1 MEENK
6 VPIITISRQ
15 PYSFGDEIA
24 IKLAEQ
30 LDIELI
36 TREKLLNDFLPDGFF
51 THDLNMLKTSAKYY
65 LKNFKNNATFL
76 EYIDKSLHDY
86 TKSNSAVLV
95 GFGSQMLYSDDP
107 AALHFRI
114 VAPKQTRI
122 DNATKQYHLSEDQA
136 EQILIQ
142 ADKKQRRFVT
152 TLFDADVTDP
162 LYYNL
167 IVNTEST
174 TVSEAVSAILSIVQ
188 GRESIAEQT
197 PAAQKTSQP
206 VAPLPEGDMKNQAE
220 IEFAKLL
227 DMYHIE
233 WKYEPKTFPIEWDAE
248 GNVISAFKP
257 DFYLSSFDTY
267 IELTTMNQKYVTQKN
282 KKVRKLKKLYPDVN
296 IKIVYKKDFH
306 SLVKRFNLNK
316 GGQK

>member
-1 MEENK
+1 M
-6 VPIITISRQ
+6 PIITISRQ

-24 IKLAEQ
+24 KEIAER
-30 LDIELI
+30 LGFVLI

-51 THDLNMLKTSAKYY
+51 THDLNMLKSSAKYY

-76 EYIDKSLHDY
+76 DYIDKSLHEY
-86 TKSNSAVLV
+86 TKSTSAVLA
-95 GFGSQMLYSDDP
+95 GFGSQMLFADDP
-107 AALHFRI
+107 DALHFRI

-122 DNATKQYHLSEDQA
+122 ANAIKEYHLSEEQA

-167 IVNTEST
+167 VINTKST
-174 TVSEAVSAILSIVQ
+174 TVSEAICAILSIVQ
-188 GRESIAEQT
+188 ERENVAEQT
-197 PAAQKTSQP
+197 PAAQMTAQP
-206 VAPLPEGDMKNQAE
+206 VEPPPDADLKNQAE
-220 IEFAKLL
+220 VEFAKLL
-227 DMYHIE
+227 GMYHIE

-316 GGQK
+316 GGKK